1 MNITTGKI
9 KSAQKVVIYGPEG
22 IGKSTF
28 ASKFPQTIFIDTE
41 GSTKKLDVARFD
53 RPTSWNMLLQ
63 QVEHVK
69 KLKGQY
75 KTLVIDT
82 ADWAEKLCCQ
92 HIVANSKK
100 NGIEDFGYGK
110 GYTYLA
116 EQFGKLLNLLEDIV
130 GLGFNVVITAHAMM
144 RKFEQPD
151 ESGSYDRWEL
161 KLEKKVAPL
170 VKEWADTLLFANF
183 KTLVV
188 KIDDKKYKGVGG
200 QERVMYTTHNACY
213 DAKNRDGLPDV
224 LPFDYSQIAH
234 LIDDTV
240 PNVNDVPQAV
250 ERHIVHES
258 ETEIKNAIKPL
269 VDTSVNATQ
278 ENKTQLPDYI
288 PKALA
293 DLMTVNNVS
302 ESDIMKVV
310 ADKGYYPKGTPIAN
324 YDPEFING
332 CLIGAWDKVY
342 SLILL
347 DQDIPF

>member
-9 KSAQKVVIYGPEG
+9 KSPQKVVIYGPEG

-28 ASKFPQTIFIDTE
+28 ASKFPMPIFIDTE

-53 RPTSWNMLLQ
+53 RPTSFTMLLEQ
-63 QVEHVK
+63 IEHVK

-82 ADWAEKLCCQ
+82 ADWAEKLCCNQ
-92 HIVANSKK
+92 IVSKAKK

-116 EQFGKLLNLLEDIV
+116 EEFGKLLNLLEDIV
-130 GLGFNVVITAHAMM
+130 NLGFNVVITAHAMM

-183 KTLVV
+183 KTIVV
-188 KIDDKKYKGVGG
+188 KVDDKKYKGVGG

-213 DAKNRDGLPDV
+213 DAKNRDNLPDV

-234 LIDDTV
+234 IIEDTNT
-240 PNVNDVPQAV
+240 PSEPKPI
-250 ERHIVHES
+250 ERITVKQS
-258 ETEIKNAIKPL
+258 NSEIKETIQSL
-269 VDTSVNATQ
+269 VDSAPDSAPKETSS
-278 ENKTQLPDYI
+278 LPDYI

-293 DLMTVNNVS
+293 DLMIANKVT
-302 ESDIMKVV
+302 EADIEKVV
-310 ADKGYYPKGTPIAN
+310 ADKGYYPKGTSIAN

-332 CLIGAWDKVY
+332 CLVGAWEKVY
-342 SLILL
+342 SLILCN
-347 DQDIPF
+347 QDMPF